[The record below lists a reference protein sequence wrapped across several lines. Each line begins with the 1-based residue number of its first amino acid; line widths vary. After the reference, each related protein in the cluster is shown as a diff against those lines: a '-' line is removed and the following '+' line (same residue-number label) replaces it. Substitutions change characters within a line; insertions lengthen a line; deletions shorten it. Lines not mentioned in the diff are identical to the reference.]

1 MDNEIITQ
9 LQQIILKMND
19 KVKSVVHEE
28 DKQELESIISEMLRL
43 EIKLRV
49 YERKVASR

>member
-19 KVKSVVHEE
+19 TVKSVVLEE
-28 DKQELESIISEMLRL
+28 VKQGL

-49 YERKVASR
+49 YERKVSSR